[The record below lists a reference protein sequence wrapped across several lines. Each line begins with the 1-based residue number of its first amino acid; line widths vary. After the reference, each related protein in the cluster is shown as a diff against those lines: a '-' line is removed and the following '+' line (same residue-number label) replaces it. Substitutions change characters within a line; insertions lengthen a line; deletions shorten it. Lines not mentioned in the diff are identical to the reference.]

1 VTPLKFFL
9 NLVGML
15 ALALGI
21 AGLFLPL
28 VPTTPFLLLASACF
42 MRGSERMH
50 RWLLGNRVFGKAIR
64 DYEEKRA
71 VPRRAKIA
79 GIFVLWASMSISIYL
94 MPPVWLKLMLVAIG
108 AAVTIYLWRLR
119 TLEPGE

>member
-50 RWLLGNRVFGKAIR
+50 RWLLGNRILGKVIR

-79 GIFVLWASMSISIYL
+79 GIFLLWASMSISIYL
-94 MPPVWLKLMLVAIG
+94 VPPVWLKLMLAAIG